1 MSRFKPFIWLVIIE
15 VAALV
20 LVLGAAYF
28 QLPIGCPFKMLTGI
42 PCPGCGGTRALIAL
56 LHGHLIEAIMTNPLS
71 IVVIIFALIAP
82 IWLFID
88 CYRDTD
94 SLKRVMMN
102 KWPTWVIVIMA
113 IIIIANWIW
122 NICKGL

>member
-1 MSRFKPFIWLVIIE
+1 
-15 VAALV
+15 
-20 LVLGAAYF
+20 
-28 QLPIGCPFKMLTGI
+28 MLTGV

-56 LHGHLIEAIMTNPLS
+56 LHGHFIEAIMTNPLS

-88 CYRDTD
+88 CYRGTD

-102 KWPTWVIVIMA
+102 KWPTWVIVITM

-122 NICKGL
+122 NIYKGL